1 MISRRRFVASL
12 GSAVAVPI
20 VAQTQDTA
28 SAITQSMFG
37 PMDESAY
44 RPVQLPPKQTAR
56 VLTGEQ
62 RDALERELKCQCGCT
77 LDVYTCRTTDFT
89 CPVSP
94 AMHRDVMAL
103 VDGGYDAAE
112 IREAFM
118 HGYGEQ
124 VLMAP
129 VRAGFNWIG
138 YLLPFAVLAGG
149 AAFATMLA
157 RKWSHRRSLAAV
169 ASPSEPRDISVRDVE
184 RIDAAVRR
192 DG

>member
-1 MISRRRFVASL
+1 
-12 GSAVAVPI
+12 
-20 VAQTQDTA
+20 
-28 SAITQSMFG
+28 MFG
-37 PMDESAY
+37 PMDGSAY
-44 RPVQLPPKQTAR
+44 RAVRLPPKQTAR
-56 VLTGEQ
+56 VLSGEQ

-94 AMHRDVMAL
+94 AMHRDVLAL

-118 HGYGEQ
+118 RGYGEQ

-157 RKWSHRRSLAAV
+157 RKWSRRRSMVAAP
-169 ASPSEPRDISVRDVE
+169 SPSETRDISLRDAE

-192 DG
+192 DE

>member
-1 MISRRRFVASL
+1 MISRRRFLACVAS
-12 GSAVAVPI
+12 GAAVPL
-20 VAQTQDTA
+20 VVQSQDTA
-28 SAITQSMFG
+28 SGITQTMFG
-37 PMDESAY
+37 PMDEGAY
-44 RPVQLPPKQTAR
+44 RPVRLPPRQTAS
-56 VLTGEQ
+56 VLTAEQ
-62 RDALERELKCQCGCT
+62 RDALERDLKCQCGCT

-94 AMHRDVMAL
+94 AMHRDVVAL

-118 HGYGEQ
+118 RGYGER

-157 RKWSHRRSLAAV
+157 KRWARARSAAPV
-169 ASPSEPRDISVRDVE
+169 HPPSVTARDVE
-184 RIDAAVRR
+184 RVDAMVRR
-192 DG
+192 EE